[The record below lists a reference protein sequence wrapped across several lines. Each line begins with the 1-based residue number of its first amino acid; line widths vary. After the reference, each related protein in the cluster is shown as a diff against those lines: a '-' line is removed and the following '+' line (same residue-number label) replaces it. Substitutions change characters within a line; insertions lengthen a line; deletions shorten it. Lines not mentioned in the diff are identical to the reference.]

1 MLKLKNIVIENNII
15 SCNITPED
23 SKSSGT
29 MQYDVE
35 NDKVL
40 MFSFPEGYE
49 WCEPYIAQ
57 ATQFFRN
64 SDKSKLPNEKVLIWF

>member
-40 MFSFPEGYE
+40 MFSFHNFLEIQINQNYLMKK
-49 WCEPYIAQ
+49 
-57 ATQFFRN
+57 F
-64 SDKSKLPNEKVLIWF
+64 